1 MHVIFLVTAAV
12 AADFFPIY
20 MYYTKKKNWKKLY
33 NNNVK

>member
-1 MHVIFLVTAAV
+1 MHVIFLVT